1 MALKRLLR
9 KQGLEKGIEVSKI
22 GYKEREVK
30 IPTTERRRKI
40 VNEESVENVEETTKE
55 TVKTTKEA
63 RKKEKSIKHE

>member
-30 IPTTERRRKI
+30 IPTKERRRKI
-40 VNEESVENVEETTKE
+40 VNEESVEKVEETTKE
-55 TVKTTKEA
+55 TVKTKKKRRRR
-63 RKKEKSIKHE
+63 RKN

>member
-9 KQGLEKGIEVSKI
+9 KQGYKKGIEVSKI

-30 IPTTERRRKI
+30 IPTKERRRKI

-55 TVKTTKEA
+55 TVKTKKKRG
-63 RKKEKSIKHE
+63 RKKKV